1 MRGKI
6 NMEDATMIINTDSNE
21 TMVIKPLQE
30 GWIAD
35 KNGNRFVI
43 EIYNNVPWYKRIF
56 RHGSSI
62 ELSDNNIKSLIAFL
76 NGQIQK
82 L

>member
-1 MRGKI
+1 MK
-6 NMEDATMIINTDSNE
+6 DATMIINTDSNE

-35 KNGNRFVI
+35 KNGNRLVI

-56 RHGSSI
+56 RHGARI
-62 ELSDNNIKSLIAFL
+62 ELSANNIKRLIAFI
-76 NGQIQK
+76 NGEVKK